1 MRGNIEQVRQQV
13 AGKRDAFLAGFQ
25 EAIRIPS
32 VSTLSER
39 REDVRRMALWLA
51 GRLRAL
57 GMNRVDL
64 VETPGH
70 PVVLAEWL
78 DAPGR
83 PTVLVYGHYDVQP
96 VDPIGEWG
104 LKDSSGNKTRDIDP
118 FGAEIA
124 GDYVY
129 GRGASDMKG
138 QLVALLCALEAWQTV
153 EGAYPVNLRF
163 LVEGEE
169 EIGSVHLEEV
179 IEAHRDRLACDIV
192 LNCDGGIL
200 GPDLPSIVYGLRGL
214 AYFELEVRGPGH
226 DLHSG
231 MFGGSVRNPIH
242 VLVEFLA
249 GLHDA
254 DGRVN
259 IPGFYDAVRE
269 LTPAER
275 ELMARLPYSDEKW
288 LALTGAKGVYGEAG
302 YTTLERVGAR
312 PTLEI
317 NGIWGGFTGE
327 GAKTVLPAKAHC
339 KFSTRLVPDQTPDD
353 VEKMVRR
360 VIEERMPPDV
370 TWELTVHSKGPGAV
384 MRIDTPF
391 MRAAS
396 DALEAVF
403 GKPPLFVR
411 EGGSVPVVAVL
422 REKIGVE
429 SVMLGFGLPDDNIHG
444 PNEHQHL
451 PTWFRGIETYITFL
465 GKLGV
470 DNVE

>member
-1 MRGNIEQVRQQV
+1 MNGNVGKVRELV
-13 AGKRDAFLAGFQ
+13 ASGKKQFLAAFQ
-25 EAIRIPS
+25 EAVRIPS
-32 VSTLSER
+32 ISTLSER
-39 REDVRRMALWLA
+39 KDDVRRMASWLA
-51 GRLRAL
+51 DRLSRL
-57 GMNRVDL
+57 GMTRVDL
-64 VETPGH
+64 IETGGH
-70 PVVLAEWL
+70 PVLFAEWL
-78 DAPGR
+78 GAPGR

-96 VDPIGEWG
+96 VDPLNEW
-104 LKDSSGNKTRDIDP
+104 KVNP
-118 FGAEIA
+118 FGAEVQ
-124 GDYVY
+124 GDLLF

-138 QLVALLCALEAWQTV
+138 QLVALLCALEAWKTA
-153 EGAYPVNLRF
+153 EASYPVNLRF
-163 LVEGEE
+163 LIEGEE

-179 IEAHRDRLACDIV
+179 IDANRDRLACDIV

-214 AYFELEVRGPGH
+214 AYFELEVQGPGQ

-231 MFGGSVRNPIH
+231 MFGGTVRNPIH
-242 VLVEFLA
+242 VLTEFLA

-254 DGRVN
+254 EGRVN

-275 ELMARLPYSDEKW
+275 ELMARIPYSDEKW
-288 LALTGAKGVYGEAG
+288 LSLTGAKGLYGEAG

-312 PTLEI
+312 PTLEV

-327 GAKTVLPAKAHC
+327 GAKTVLPARAHC
-339 KFSTRLVPDQTPDD
+339 KFSTRLVPDQTPDAI
-353 VEKMVRR
+353 EQLVRR
-360 VIEERMPPDV
+360 VIEERMPSDV
-370 TWELTVHSKGPGAV
+370 TWKLTVHSKGPGAV

-391 MRAAS
+391 MKAAAG
-396 DALEAVF
+396 ALESVF

-422 REKIGVE
+422 KEKLGVD

-444 PNEHQHL
+444 PNERQHL